1 MPVVNFVTLLLVI
14 VGVGDLKPT
23 PIPKTDPMGRPLG
36 FWHADEVLQVDPRSQ
51 GRGASIGAEKMS
63 EEGSDPAAV
72 GLGAT
77 PGSEH
82 LSALRETYL
91 KLLASEQGFGYHRL
105 RDAEAFSRAWRDK
118 SLARPV
124 TVRGDARLLLA
135 GLAFALLLVPS
146 AMALWRSRP
155 RAWVRSGLRSH

>member
-1 MPVVNFVTLLLVI
+1 MPENTASPSSETLS
-14 VGVGDLKPT
+14 DL
-23 PIPKTDPMGRPLG
+23 
-36 FWHADEVLQVDPRSQ
+36 ADC
-51 GRGASIGAEKMS
+51 AY
-63 EEGSDPAAV
+63 PAAR
-72 GLGAT
+72 L
-77 PGSEH
+77 
-82 LSALRETYL
+82 L